1 VSDLQSV
8 QDILA
13 DADARLTQ
21 GASAAARVWPTGFE
35 PLDTYLGGGLRSGEL
50 TLLAGPQGLG
60 KTTAAL
66 QILRHAAVIGRPAV
80 MFSYEHD
87 AATIVERLLAIE
99 AGSRHGLD
107 AVSLRR
113 IREAMEATDG
123 QTGAL
128 ADRLDHTIGGKDA
141 VAGLAEIAPRLHIH
155 RSRGASTS
163 VEAMR
168 LVASDIAEQSGQSP
182 LIVIDYLQKVADPEA
197 PPIEEERVTRVVED
211 VKDMALDLN
220 APVLS
225 IVAADREG
233 LTAGRRL
240 RVANLRGSSALAYE
254 ADAVLIMNDKFDVV
268 ARHHLVFDV
277 GNAERFRN
285 YVVITIEKNRT
296 GLAHIDLEFR
306 KRYEQGRIE
315 QDGQPVAEQLVDE
328 RVFVE

>member
-1 VSDLQSV
+1 MSDLQSV

-163 VEAMR
+163 VEAMWW
-168 LVASDIAEQSGQSP
+168 S
-182 LIVIDYLQKVADPEA
+182 
-197 PPIEEERVTRVVED
+197 RVTSLTRRV
-211 VKDMALDLN
+211 
-220 APVLS
+220 S
-225 IVAADREG
+225 
-233 LTAGRRL
+233 RR
-240 RVANLRGSSALAYE
+240 
-254 ADAVLIMNDKFDVV
+254 
-268 ARHHLVFDV
+268 
-277 GNAERFRN
+277 
-285 YVVITIEKNRT
+285 
-296 GLAHIDLEFR
+296 
-306 KRYEQGRIE
+306 
-315 QDGQPVAEQLVDE
+315 
-328 RVFVE
+328 

>member
-168 LVASDIAEQSGQSP
+168 LVASDIADQTGQPP

-197 PPIEEERVTRVVED
+197 PPIEEERVTRVVEG

-285 YVVITIEKNRT
+285 FVVISIEKNRT

-315 QDGQPVAEQLVDE
+315 PDGQPVAEQLVDE